1 MIKNKN
7 GFTLVELLVGMMIFV
22 IILAGIGVILSPSLR
37 LYQYSF
43 EQGVNGQNSRQ
54 ILNEITNELRYA
66 SSISRTSARRVQYDT
81 DKIISYDSVNKAII
95 ITKSGAITKTL
106 AKGRISSI
114 DFDEFI
120 SRGNKKEIKL
130 TVTFESGDSI
140 TTKIMTLNDIS

>member
-66 SSISRTSARRVQYDT
+66 SSISRISAKRVQYDS
-81 DKIISYDSVNKAII
+81 DKIIDYDNVNNAII
-95 ITKSGAITKTL
+95 ITKNGAITKTL

-120 SRGNKKEIKL
+120 SRGNKKEIKI
-130 TVTFESGDSI
+130 TVTFVSGDSI

>member
-7 GFTLVELLVGMMIFV
+7 GFTLVELLIGMMIFI
-22 IILAGIGVILSPSLR
+22 IILTGIGVILPPSLR

-66 SSISRTSARRVQYDT
+66 SSISRISANKVQYDT
-81 DKIISYDSVNKAII
+81 DKIISYDNGNKAII
-95 ITKSGAITKTL
+95 ITKNGAITKTL
-106 AKGRISSI
+106 AKGRVSSI
-114 DFDEFI
+114 DVDELI
-120 SRGNKKEIKL
+120 SRGNKKEIKI
-130 TVTFESGDSI
+130 TVTFVSGDSI